1 MDKKGLIELEISEV
15 NFVIIGH
22 RAETSPDFPLNDL
35 CGAAGRWDGLARCIN
50 TALLL
55 SHEIRKDTNIHMI
68 LLGGK
73 DPPKILTVSGRDVK
87 YLNPDERSTA
97 ALMKKALNLP
107 LSPALRRPLCPTPGL
122 YISRGGL
129 DEFIDGM
136 VGRAFLLD
144 EHGDD
149 IHDAEVIDMI
159 SRGGPHLFFFLSD
172 DMDLSV
178 EERDSIMKGVH
189 GAISVGPRVL
199 QAHQAVA
206 VLNNTLDRAR
216 NK

>member
-1 MDKKGLIELEISEV
+1 MDQKTSIELESSDI

-73 DPPKILTVSGRDVK
+73 DPPKILTVSGRDIR

-107 LSPALRRPLCPTPGL
+107 LSPSLRRPLCPTPGL

-129 DEFIDGM
+129 DEFMDNM
-136 VGRAFLLD
+136 KGRAFLLD
-144 EHGDD
+144 ERGDD
-149 IHDAEVIDMI
+149 IYDTDVMEMLP
-159 SRGGPHLFFFLSD
+159 RGGPPLFFFLSD
-172 DMDLSV
+172 DMDLSDQ
-178 EERDSIMKGVH
+178 ERASIMEGAH
-189 GAISVGPRVL
+189 GTISVGPRVL
-199 QAHQAVA
+199 HAHQAVA
-206 VLNNTLDRAR
+206 VLNNALDRSR
-216 NK
+216 KK

>member
-1 MDKKGLIELEISEV
+1 MGRKGSIELETSEI

-55 SHEIRKDTNIHMI
+55 SHKIRKDTNIHLI

-73 DPPKILTVSGRDVK
+73 DPPKILSVSGHDVR

-107 LSPALRRPLCPTPGL
+107 LSPSLRRPLCPSPGL
-122 YISRGGL
+122 NISRGGL

-136 VGRAFLLD
+136 EGRAFLLD
-144 EHGDD
+144 EHGED
-149 IHDAEVIDMI
+149 IHDNEVADLLLK
-159 SRGGPHLFFFLSD
+159 GGPPLFFFLSD

-178 EERDSIMKGVH
+178 EERGSVMKAVH
-189 GAISVGPRVL
+189 GTISVGPRVL
-199 QAHQAVA
+199 QAHQVVA
-206 VLNNTLDRAR
+206 VLNNILDRTR
-216 NK
+216 N

>member
-1 MDKKGLIELEISEV
+1 MIELESSEI

-73 DPPKILTVSGRDVK
+73 DPPKILTVSGRDVR

-107 LSPALRRPLCPTPGL
+107 LSPSLRRPLCPTPGL

-144 EHGDD
+144 EHGED
-149 IHDAEVIDMI
+149 IYDTEVIDMI
-159 SRGGPHLFFFLSD
+159 PRGGPHLFFFLSD

-178 EERDSIMKGVH
+178 EERGSIMKAVH
-189 GAISVGPRVL
+189 GTISVGPRVL

-206 VLNNTLDRAR
+206 VLNNALDRGM